1 MVLVHP
7 ATLKDVFMNQ
17 NELERR
23 KWAESHQPRLTTN
36 SQAVEMF
43 GLKTFSG
50 LRAVLNQSGVE
61 CYFFKQWSGTI
72 FYDYHQTL
80 AVADD
85 YLIANPHLT
94 RIEPLELEAVV
105 VPAKQ
110 LPRYSPNRFDI
121 PEHGWTTEQFLDQ
134 WSIDNMKSP
143 IKDILKRAPSVYK
156 MKSKDAYSLIR
167 ILIDPTDTS
176 YRISGYKLD
185 QMMFVN
191 AIADIAS
198 DASSHKKLTE
208 VTLLLYR
215 TTSIGTLDP
224 YHVVRIIYELL
235 STTKKTR

>member
-1 MVLVHP
+1 
-7 ATLKDVFMNQ
+7 MNK

-43 GLKTFSG
+43 GLKSFSE
-50 LRAVLNQSGVE
+50 LRTVLNKNGVE
-61 CYFFKQWSGTI
+61 CYFFKKWSGTI
-72 FYDYHQTL
+72 FYDYRQTL

-85 YLIANPHLT
+85 YLLANPHLT
-94 RIEPLELEAVV
+94 RIAPLELESVV
-105 VPAKQ
+105 VRAKQ

-121 PEHGWTTEQFLDQ
+121 PDHGWTTDQFLDQ

-191 AIADIAS
+191 AIADTAP
-198 DASSHKKLTE
+198 DACSRKKLTE
-208 VTLLLYR
+208 VTLTLYR
-215 TTSIGTLDP
+215 TTSIGTLNP
-224 YHVVRIIYELL
+224 SIVVRVIYELL
-235 STTKKTR
+235 STSKKTR

>member
-1 MVLVHP
+1 
-7 ATLKDVFMNQ
+7 MNK

-50 LRAVLNQSGVE
+50 LRTFLNQNGVE
-61 CYFFKQWSGTI
+61 CYFFTKWTGTI

-80 AVADD
+80 AVADV
-85 YLIANPHLT
+85 YLLANPHLT
-94 RIEPLELEAVV
+94 RITPLELESVV
-105 VPAKQ
+105 VRPKQ
-110 LPRYSPNRFDI
+110 LPRYNPNRFDI
-121 PEHGWTTEQFLDQ
+121 PEYGWTTEQFLDQ

-143 IKDILKRAPSVYK
+143 IKNILKRAPSLYK

-167 ILIDPTDTS
+167 ILIDPTDSS

-191 AIADIAS
+191 AIADITS

-224 YHVVRIIYELL
+224 SHVVRVIYELL
-235 STTKKTR
+235 STSKKTR

>member
-1 MVLVHP
+1 
-7 ATLKDVFMNQ
+7 MNQ
-17 NELERR
+17 HELERR

-43 GLKTFSG
+43 GLKTFSS
-50 LRAVLNQSGVE
+50 LRTVLNKNGVE
-61 CYFFKQWSGTI
+61 CYFFKQWVGAI
-72 FYDYHQTL
+72 FFDYHQTL

-85 YLIANPHLT
+85 YLQANPHLT
-94 RIEPLELEAVV
+94 RIVPLELESVV
-105 VPAKQ
+105 VRAKQ

-121 PEHGWTTEQFLDQ
+121 PEHGWTTDQFLDQ
-134 WSIDNMKSP
+134 WSIDNMKRP
-143 IKDILKRAPSVYK
+143 IKDILTRAPSVYK

-167 ILIDPTDTS
+167 ILIDPSDTG

-198 DASSHKKLTE
+198 DASSRKKLTE

-224 YHVVRIIYELL
+224 SHVVRVIYELL
-235 STTKKTR
+235 STKR